1 MKNLQQ
7 NTLGIRVINGVEG
20 LYKIRILKFIKEN
33 TPLEKGFYR
42 RVSLLGFFLWESVFM
57 FERLELLIGNKI
69 ESLHSKT
76 VLIIGLGGVGG
87 YALECIVR
95 SGIGR
100 VIIVDNDVVDIT
112 NLNRQIVSLHS
123 NIGQLK
129 VDAWEKRIKDINPDI
144 EVTKIKQF
152 ITKDNISLLFENKI
166 DYLIDACDTVETKKE
181 IIRNCLNRNIK
192 FISSMGTGNK
202 LDITKFKIEDI
213 RKTSYDPIAK
223 IIRKMVK
230 EERIKG
236 KIPVIYSTESPIKTN
251 SKTIASISFVPAMS
265 GLMCASFVIND
276 IIGDINGRR
285 N

>member
-7 NTLGIRVINGVEG
+7 NTLGIQVINGVEG

-144 EVTKIKQF
+144 EVIKIKQF

-181 IIRNCLNRNIK
+181 IIRN
-192 FISSMGTGNK
+192 
-202 LDITKFKIEDI
+202 
-213 RKTSYDPIAK
+213 Y
-223 IIRKMVK
+223 
-230 EERIKG
+230 
-236 KIPVIYSTESPIKTN
+236 
-251 SKTIASISFVPAMS
+251 
-265 GLMCASFVIND
+265 
-276 IIGDINGRR
+276 
-285 N
+285 